1 MRPRGTLYFMKSPH
15 PRWPRQKLDDFD
27 VRQLYEC
34 NWIVVNCSTP
44 ANFFHVLR
52 RQILL
57 PFRKPVSASSSMPS
71 LVPRQGTVSLLDWD
85 RAGDN
90 FFLHLR
96 HGQLASA

>member
-1 MRPRGTLYFMKSPH
+1 MPSP
-15 PRWPRQKLDDFD
+15 PCWPRQKLDDFD

-57 PFRKPVSASSSMPS
+57 PFRKPLIIFTPK
-71 LVPRQGTVSLLDWD
+71 SLL
-85 RAGDN
+85 
-90 FFLHLR
+90 R
-96 HGQLASA
+96 HPEARSSFDDMLPGTSVPPRCCTG